1 MIRAFAIAIGISVVP
16 DCLCSSVPDH
26 PDETPRLDRDFVLDR
41 LDLIANSSRTV
52 DTESFDPRTTLK
64 FSNQMALQ

>member
-1 MIRAFAIAIGISVVP
+1 MDDPRVCHRDRHLSGP

-64 FSNQMALQ
+64 FSNQ